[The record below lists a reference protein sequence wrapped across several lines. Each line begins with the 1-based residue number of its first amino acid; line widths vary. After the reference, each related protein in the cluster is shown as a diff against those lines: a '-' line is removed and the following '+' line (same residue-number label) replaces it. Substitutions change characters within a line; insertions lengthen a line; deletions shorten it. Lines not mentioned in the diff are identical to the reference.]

1 LTSSR
6 NPLARCT
13 NGLFAASASRS
24 LRTVSVSA
32 KPAVEGKLIR
42 ALGYPG
48 LTANIVNATVGAGIF
63 AWPATI
69 ALQLGAASPL
79 AYVICGLAMCLFV
92 TSFALAGS
100 RVSLTGGLY
109 AYVEVAFGRYIGFL
123 AGVLY
128 FLTAILAISG
138 IVDLIASSVGSLLPI
153 LAGSLGRVVIIVAVF
168 LLLVTINIRGVQR
181 GARAVEALT
190 IIKLAPLLIFVVAGL
205 FFLHPQALAWLG
217 WPRGDLL
224 GRSVLQLL
232 FAFVGVEVA
241 LVPSGEIKNPARTV
255 PRAIF
260 TALGITTLLYIMIQ
274 LVALGV
280 LGDQLGR
287 YGDTALAEAASR
299 FLGNGGRLLMLIG
312 LAVSAFGWT
321 ASDILSSP
329 RIIYAFGRDR
339 FIPEWFGRIHPRF
352 HTPHIAIVTYATLA
366 FVLSF
371 SSTFQKLAVLS
382 NTAVLLLYI
391 LCCLAALQ
399 LMRRDVRGDGR
410 PFSFPGASIVPI
422 LAIAVIIWIL
432 AHATFGELE
441 ITGSC
446 LVVASV
452 LFVIRAA
459 IAKRAKD

>member
-1 LTSSR
+1 M
-6 NPLARCT
+6 
-13 NGLFAASASRS
+13 
-24 LRTVSVSA
+24 
-32 KPAVEGKLIR
+32 IR
-42 ALGYPG
+42 ALGVPG

-69 ALQLGAASPL
+69 AAQLGAASWV

-138 IVDLIASSVGSLLPI
+138 IVELIASSVGSFVPI
-153 LAGSLGRVVIIVAVF
+153 LSGSLGKPVVI
-168 LLLVTINIRGVQR
+168 LLVLAFLVAINIRGVR
-181 GARAVEALT
+181 TGARAVEALT
-190 IIKLAPLLIFVVAGL
+190 IVKLAPLLIFVFAGL
-205 FFLHPQALAWLG
+205 FFLHPHALAWPG
-217 WPRGDLL
+217 WPHGDVL

-232 FAFVGVEVA
+232 FAFVGIEVA
-241 LVPSGEIKNPARTV
+241 LVPSGEIKNPSRTV
-255 PRAIF
+255 PRSIF

-280 LGDQLGR
+280 MGNELGR
-287 YGDTALAEAASR
+287 YGDTALAEAAAR
-299 FLGNGGRLLMLIG
+299 FLGNAGRLLMLIG
-312 LAVSAFGWT
+312 LAVSAFGWV

-329 RIIYAFGRDR
+329 RIVYAFGRDR
-339 FIPEWFGRIHPRF
+339 FLPSFFGRIHPRF
-352 HTPHIAIVTYATLA
+352 HTPHVAIVTYATLA
-366 FVLSF
+366 FFLSF

-391 LCCLAALQ
+391 LCFLAALE
-399 LMRRDVRGDGR
+399 LKRRDVRGEGV
-410 PFSFPGASIVPI
+410 PFGFPGANFIPVI
-422 LAIAVIIWIL
+422 AIAVVIWIL
-432 AHATFGELE
+432 SHATLGELE

-446 LVVASV
+446 LVVASL
-452 LFVIRAA
+452 LFVARESLL
-459 IAKRAKD
+459 KRRGRVAT

>member
-1 LTSSR
+1 MNKPET
-6 NPLARCT
+6 
-13 NGLFAASASRS
+13 AAGESQ
-24 LRTVSVSA
+24 
-32 KPAVEGKLIR
+32 LIR
-42 ALGYPG
+42 ALGVPG

-69 ALQLGAASPL
+69 AAQLGAASWV

-138 IVDLIASSVGSLLPI
+138 IVELIASSVGSFVPI
-153 LAGSLGRVVIIVAVF
+153 LSASLGKPVVI
-168 LLLVTINIRGVQR
+168 LLVLAFLVAINIRGVR
-181 GARAVEALT
+181 TGARAVEALT
-190 IIKLAPLLIFVVAGL
+190 IVKLAPLLIFVFAGL
-205 FFLHPQALAWLG
+205 FFLHPHALAWPG
-217 WPRGDLL
+217 WPHGDVL

-232 FAFVGVEVA
+232 FAFVGIEVA
-241 LVPSGEIKNPARTV
+241 LVPSGEIKNPSRTV
-255 PRAIF
+255 PRSIF

-280 LGDQLGR
+280 MGNELGR
-287 YGDTALAEAASR
+287 YGDTALAEAAAR
-299 FLGNGGRLLMLIG
+299 FLGNAGRLLMLIG
-312 LAVSAFGWT
+312 LAVSAFGWV

-329 RIIYAFGRDR
+329 RIVYAFGRDR
-339 FIPEWFGRIHPRF
+339 FLPSFFGRIHPRF
-352 HTPHIAIVTYATLA
+352 HTPHVAIVTYATLA
-366 FVLSF
+366 FFLSF

-391 LCCLAALQ
+391 LCFLAALE
-399 LMRRDVRGDGR
+399 LKRRDVRGEGV
-410 PFSFPGASIVPI
+410 PFGFPGANFIPVI
-422 LAIAVIIWIL
+422 AIAVVIWIL
-432 AHATFGELE
+432 SHATLGELE

-446 LVVASV
+446 LVVASL
-452 LFVIRAA
+452 LFVARESLL
-459 IAKRAKD
+459 KRRGRVAT

>member
-1 LTSSR
+1 MNKPET
-6 NPLARCT
+6 
-13 NGLFAASASRS
+13 AAGESQ
-24 LRTVSVSA
+24 
-32 KPAVEGKLIR
+32 LIR
-42 ALGYPG
+42 ALGVPG

-69 ALQLGAASPL
+69 AAQLGAASWV

-138 IVDLIASSVGSLLPI
+138 IVELIASSVGSFVPI
-153 LAGSLGRVVIIVAVF
+153 LSGSLGKPVVI
-168 LLLVTINIRGVQR
+168 LLVLAFLVAINIRGVR
-181 GARAVEALT
+181 TGARAVEALT
-190 IIKLAPLLIFVVAGL
+190 IVKLAPLLIFVFAGL
-205 FFLHPQALAWLG
+205 FFLHPHALAWPG
-217 WPRGDLL
+217 WPHGDVL

-232 FAFVGVEVA
+232 FAFVGIEVA
-241 LVPSGEIKNPARTV
+241 LVPSGEIKNPSRTV
-255 PRAIF
+255 PRSIF

-280 LGDQLGR
+280 MGNELGR
-287 YGDTALAEAASR
+287 YGDTALAEAAAR
-299 FLGNGGRLLMLIG
+299 FLGNAGRLLMLIG
-312 LAVSAFGWT
+312 LAVSAFGWV

-329 RIIYAFGRDR
+329 RIVYAFGRDR
-339 FIPEWFGRIHPRF
+339 FLPSFFGRIHPRF
-352 HTPHIAIVTYATLA
+352 HTPHVAIVTYATLA
-366 FVLSF
+366 FFLSF

-391 LCCLAALQ
+391 LCFLAALE
-399 LMRRDVRGDGR
+399 LKRRDVRGEGV
-410 PFSFPGASIVPI
+410 PFGFPGANFIPVI
-422 LAIAVIIWIL
+422 AIAVVIWIL
-432 AHATFGELE
+432 SHATLGELE

-446 LVVASV
+446 LVVASL
-452 LFVIRAA
+452 LFVARESLL
-459 IAKRAKD
+459 KRRGRVAT

>member
-1 LTSSR
+1 LPDS
-6 NPLARCT
+6 LD
-13 NGLFAASASRS
+13 LRS
-24 LRTVSVSA
+24 LRRMN
-32 KPAVEGKLIR
+32 KPTARTADSQLIR
-42 ALGYPG
+42 ALGGPG

-109 AYVEVAFGRYIGFL
+109 AYVEVAFGRYVGFL

-138 IVDLIASSVGSLLPI
+138 IVDLIAISVGTFVPI
-153 LAGSLGRVVIIVAVF
+153 FAGSLGRVSIILLV
-168 LLLVTINIRGVQR
+168 LLLLATINIRGVR
-181 GARAVEALT
+181 TGARAVEALT

-205 FFLHPQALAWLG
+205 FFLNPHMLAWPG

-280 LGDQLGR
+280 LGNQLGK
-287 YGDTALAEAASR
+287 YGDTALAEAAAR
-299 FLGNGGRLLMLIG
+299 FLGNGGRVLMLVG

-329 RIIYAFGRDR
+329 RIIYAFGRDH
-339 FIPEWFGRIHPRF
+339 FIPHWFGQVHSRF
-352 HTPHIAIVTYATLA
+352 RTPHIAIVTYATMA

-391 LCCLAALQ
+391 LCCLAALE
-399 LMRRDVRGDGR
+399 LKRRDVRGAGT
-410 PFSFPGASIVPI
+410 PFGFPGANVVPI
-422 LAIAVIIWIL
+422 IAIAVIVWIL
-432 AHATFGELE
+432 AHATLGELE

-446 LVVASV
+446 LVVASI
-452 LFVIRAA
+452 LFVVREAIR
-459 IAKRAKD
+459 KRSED

>member
-1 LTSSR
+1 MNKPET
-6 NPLARCT
+6 
-13 NGLFAASASRS
+13 AAGESQ
-24 LRTVSVSA
+24 
-32 KPAVEGKLIR
+32 LIR
-42 ALGYPG
+42 ALGVPG

-69 ALQLGAASPL
+69 AAQLGAASWV

-138 IVDLIASSVGSLLPI
+138 IVELIASSVGSFVPI
-153 LAGSLGRVVIIVAVF
+153 LSASLGKPVVI
-168 LLLVTINIRGVQR
+168 LLVLAFLVAINIRGVR
-181 GARAVEALT
+181 TGARAVEALT
-190 IIKLAPLLIFVVAGL
+190 IVKLAPLLIFVFAGL
-205 FFLHPQALAWLG
+205 FFLHPHALAWPG
-217 WPRGDLL
+217 WPHGDVL

-232 FAFVGVEVA
+232 FAFVGIEVA
-241 LVPSGEIKNPARTV
+241 LVPSGEIKNPSRTV
-255 PRAIF
+255 PRSIF

-280 LGDQLGR
+280 MGNELGR
-287 YGDTALAEAASR
+287 YGDTALAEAAAR
-299 FLGNGGRLLMLIG
+299 FLGNAGRLLMLIG
-312 LAVSAFGWT
+312 LAVSAFGWV

-329 RIIYAFGRDR
+329 RIVYAFGRDR
-339 FIPEWFGRIHPRF
+339 FIPSFFGRIHPRF
-352 HTPHIAIVTYATLA
+352 HTPHVAIVTYATLT
-366 FVLSF
+366 FFLSF

-391 LCCLAALQ
+391 LCFLAALE
-399 LMRRDVRGDGR
+399 LKRRDVRGEGV
-410 PFSFPGASIVPI
+410 PFGFPGANFIPVI
-422 LAIAVIIWIL
+422 AIAVVIWIL
-432 AHATFGELE
+432 SHATLGELE

-446 LVVASV
+446 LVVASL
-452 LFVIRAA
+452 LFVARESLL
-459 IAKRAKD
+459 KRRGRVAT

>member
-1 LTSSR
+1 LPDT
-6 NPLARCT
+6 
-13 NGLFAASASRS
+13 GVSRS
-24 LRTVSVSA
+24 LRRMKKPSA
-32 KPAVEGKLIR
+32 EGKLIR

-69 ALQLGAASPL
+69 AAQIGAASPL

-109 AYVEVAFGRYIGFL
+109 AYVEVAFGGYIGFL

-138 IVDLIASSVGSLLPI
+138 IVNLIASSVGTFLPV
-153 LAGSLGRVVIIVAVF
+153 LAGSLGRILIILSVF
-168 LLLVTINIRGVQR
+168 LLLAAINIRGVR
-181 GARAVEALT
+181 GGARAVEGLT
-190 IIKLAPLLIFVVAGL
+190 IVKLAPLLIFVIAGL
-205 FFLHPQALAWLG
+205 FFLNPAALAWPG

-280 LGDQLGR
+280 LGNELGK
-287 YGDTALAEAASR
+287 YGDTALAEAAAR
-299 FLGNGGRLLMLIG
+299 FLGNGGRLLMLVG

-339 FIPEWFGRIHPRF
+339 FIPQWFGRIHPRY
-352 HTPHIAIVTYATLA
+352 HTPHIAIATYATMA
-366 FVLSF
+366 FALSF

-391 LCCLAALQ
+391 LCCLAALE
-399 LMRRDVRGDGR
+399 LRRRDVRGDGA
-410 PFSFPGASIVPI
+410 PFGFPGANIVPVV
-422 LAIAVIIWIL
+422 AIAVIIWIL
-432 AHATFGELE
+432 AHATLGELE

-446 LVVASV
+446 LVAASI
-452 LFVIRAA
+452 LFLIRQFFVS
-459 IAKRAKD
+459 RSNRS

>member
-1 LTSSR
+1 MKKSADS
-6 NPLARCT
+6 
-13 NGLFAASASRS
+13 AA
-24 LRTVSVSA
+24 
-32 KPAVEGKLIR
+32 EGKLIR

-69 ALQLGAASPL
+69 AAQLGAASPL

-138 IVDLIASSVGSLLPI
+138 IVDLIASSVGTFIPI
-153 LAGSLGRVVIIVAVF
+153 LAGSLGRILIILTVF
-168 LLLVTINIRGVQR
+168 LLLATINIRGVR
-181 GARAVEALT
+181 GGARAVEGLT
-190 IIKLAPLLIFVVAGL
+190 IIKLAPLLIFVIAGL
-205 FFLHPQALAWLG
+205 FFLNPAALAWPG
-217 WPRGDLL
+217 WPHGDML

-280 LGDQLGR
+280 LGNQLGK
-287 YGDTALAEAASR
+287 YGDTALAEAAAR
-299 FLGNGGRLLMLIG
+299 FLGNGGRFLMLIG

-329 RIIYAFGRDR
+329 RIIYAFGRDG
-339 FIPEWFGRIHPRF
+339 FIPRWFGRIHPRY
-352 HTPHIAIVTYATLA
+352 HTPHIAIATYATMA
-366 FVLSF
+366 FALSF
-371 SSTFQKLAVLS
+371 WSTFQKLAVLS

-391 LCCLAALQ
+391 LCCLAALE
-399 LMRRDVRGDGR
+399 LKRRDVRGDGV
-410 PFSFPGASIVPI
+410 PFGFPGASIVPVV
-422 LAIAVIIWIL
+422 AIAVIIWIL
-432 AHATFGELE
+432 AHATLGEMAM
-441 ITGSC
+441 TGSC
-446 LVVASV
+446 LVGASI
-452 LFVIRAA
+452 LFLIRDA
-459 IAKRAKD
+459 IGKRSFGSRGR

>member
-1 LTSSR
+1 M
-6 NPLARCT
+6 
-13 NGLFAASASRS
+13 SA
-24 LRTVSVSA
+24 
-32 KPAVEGKLIR
+32 PAEPATAESQLVR
-42 ALGYPG
+42 ALGGPG

-92 TSFALAGS
+92 TSFAIAGS

-109 AYVEVAFGRYIGFL
+109 AYVEVAFGRYFGFL

-138 IVDLIASSVGSLLPI
+138 IVDLIATSVGGLLPI
-153 LAGSLGRVVIIVAVF
+153 LSGSLGRVAIILAVF
-168 LLLVTINIRGVQR
+168 LLLVSINVRGVQM

-205 FFLHPQALAWLG
+205 FFLHPRALAWPG
-217 WPRGDLL
+217 WPHGDVL

-260 TALGITTLLYIMIQ
+260 AALGITTLLYIMIQ

-280 LGDQLGR
+280 LGGELGK

-339 FIPEWFGRIHPRF
+339 FIPGWFGQIHPRF
-352 HTPHIAIVTYATLA
+352 RTPHIAIVTYATIA
-366 FVLSF
+366 FALSF

-391 LCCLAALQ
+391 LCCLAALE
-399 LMRRDVRGDGR
+399 LKRRNVRGDGT
-410 PFSFPGASIVPI
+410 PFGFPGASIVPV
-422 LAIAVIIWIL
+422 LAIAVIVWIL
-432 AHATFGELE
+432 AHATLGELE

-446 LVVASV
+446 LVIASV
-452 LFVIRAA
+452 LFLIRET
-459 IAKRAKD
+459 IGKRSRR

>member
-1 LTSSR
+1 MNKPET
-6 NPLARCT
+6 
-13 NGLFAASASRS
+13 AAGESQ
-24 LRTVSVSA
+24 
-32 KPAVEGKLIR
+32 LIR
-42 ALGYPG
+42 ALGVPG

-69 ALQLGAASPL
+69 AAQLGAASWV

-138 IVDLIASSVGSLLPI
+138 IVELIASSVGSFVPI
-153 LAGSLGRVVIIVAVF
+153 LSGSLGKPVVI
-168 LLLVTINIRGVQR
+168 LLVLAFLVAINIRGVR
-181 GARAVEALT
+181 TGARAVEALT
-190 IIKLAPLLIFVVAGL
+190 IVKLAPLLIFVFAGL
-205 FFLHPQALAWLG
+205 FFLHPHALAWPG
-217 WPRGDLL
+217 WPHGDVL

-232 FAFVGVEVA
+232 FAFVGIEVA
-241 LVPSGEIKNPARTV
+241 LVPSGEIKNPSRTV
-255 PRAIF
+255 PRSIF

-280 LGDQLGR
+280 MGNELGR
-287 YGDTALAEAASR
+287 YGDTALAEAAAR
-299 FLGNGGRLLMLIG
+299 FLGNAGRLLMLIG
-312 LAVSAFGWT
+312 LAVSAFGWV

-329 RIIYAFGRDR
+329 RIVYAFGRDR
-339 FIPEWFGRIHPRF
+339 FIPSFFGRIHPRF
-352 HTPHIAIVTYATLA
+352 HTPHVAIVTYATLA
-366 FVLSF
+366 FFLSF

-391 LCCLAALQ
+391 LCFLAALE
-399 LMRRDVRGDGR
+399 LKRRDVRGEGV
-410 PFSFPGASIVPI
+410 PFGFPGANFIPVI
-422 LAIAVIIWIL
+422 AIAVVIWIL
-432 AHATFGELE
+432 SHATLGELE

-446 LVVASV
+446 LVVASL
-452 LFVIRAA
+452 LFVARESLL
-459 IAKRAKD
+459 KRRGRVAT

>member
-1 LTSSR
+1 M
-6 NPLARCT
+6 
-13 NGLFAASASRS
+13 SA
-24 LRTVSVSA
+24 
-32 KPAVEGKLIR
+32 PAEPATAESQLVR
-42 ALGYPG
+42 ALGGPG

-92 TSFALAGS
+92 TSFAIAGS

-109 AYVEVAFGRYIGFL
+109 AYVEVAFGRYFGFL

-138 IVDLIASSVGSLLPI
+138 IVDLIATSVGGLLPI
-153 LAGSLGRVVIIVAVF
+153 LSGSLGRVGIILAVF
-168 LLLVTINIRGVQR
+168 LLLVSINVRGVQM

-205 FFLHPQALAWLG
+205 FFLHPQALAWPG
-217 WPRGDLL
+217 WPHGDVL

-260 TALGITTLLYIMIQ
+260 AALGITTLLYIMIQ

-280 LGDQLGR
+280 LGSELGK

-339 FIPEWFGRIHPRF
+339 FIPGWFGQIHPRF
-352 HTPHIAIVTYATLA
+352 RTPHIAIVTYATIA
-366 FVLSF
+366 FALSF

-391 LCCLAALQ
+391 LCCLAALE
-399 LMRRDVRGDGR
+399 LKRRNVRGDGT
-410 PFSFPGASIVPI
+410 PFGFPGASIVPV
-422 LAIAVIIWIL
+422 LAIAVIVWIL
-432 AHATFGELE
+432 AHATLGELE

-446 LVVASV
+446 LVIASV
-452 LFVIRAA
+452 LFLIRET
-459 IAKRAKD
+459 IGKRSRR

>member
-1 LTSSR
+1 MD
-6 NPLARCT
+6 
-13 NGLFAASASRS
+13 
-24 LRTVSVSA
+24 
-32 KPAVEGKLIR
+32 KPAARTADSQLIR
-42 ALGYPG
+42 ALGGPG

-109 AYVEVAFGRYIGFL
+109 AYVEVAFGRYVGFL

-138 IVDLIASSVGSLLPI
+138 IVDLIAISVGTFIPI
-153 LAGSLGRVVIIVAVF
+153 LAGSLGRASIILLV
-168 LLLVTINIRGVQR
+168 LLLLATINIRGVR
-181 GARAVEALT
+181 TGARAVEALT

-205 FFLHPQALAWLG
+205 FFLNPHALAWPG

-280 LGDQLGR
+280 LGNELGK
-287 YGDTALAEAASR
+287 YGDTALAEAAAR
-299 FLGNGGRLLMLIG
+299 FLGDGGRILMLVG

-321 ASDILSSP
+321 ASDI
-329 RIIYAFGRDR
+329 YAFGRDH
-339 FIPEWFGRIHPRF
+339 FIPHWFGQVHSRF
-352 HTPHIAIVTYATLA
+352 RTPHIAIGTYATMA

-391 LCCLAALQ
+391 LCCLAALE
-399 LMRRDVRGDGR
+399 MKRRDVRGAGT
-410 PFSFPGASIVPI
+410 PFGADLGW
-422 LAIAVIIWIL
+422 LAA
-432 AHATFGELE
+432 G
-441 ITGSC
+441 
-446 LVVASV
+446 
-452 LFVIRAA
+452 
-459 IAKRAKD
+459 

>member
-1 LTSSR
+1 M
-6 NPLARCT
+6 NKPE
-13 NGLFAASASRS
+13 GAAGESQ
-24 LRTVSVSA
+24 
-32 KPAVEGKLIR
+32 LIR
-42 ALGYPG
+42 ALGVPG

-69 ALQLGAASPL
+69 AAQLGAASWV

-138 IVDLIASSVGSLLPI
+138 IVELIASSVGSFVPI
-153 LAGSLGRVVIIVAVF
+153 LSGSLGKPVVI
-168 LLLVTINIRGVQR
+168 LLVLTFLVTINIRGVR
-181 GARAVEALT
+181 TGARAVEALT
-190 IIKLAPLLIFVVAGL
+190 IVKLAPLLIFVLAGL
-205 FFLHPQALAWLG
+205 IFLHPQALAWPG
-217 WPRGDLL
+217 WPHGDVL

-232 FAFVGVEVA
+232 FAFVGIEVA

-255 PRAIF
+255 PRSIF

-280 LGDQLGR
+280 MGNELGR
-287 YGDTALAEAASR
+287 YGDTALAEAAAR
-299 FLGNGGRLLMLIG
+299 FLGNAGRLLMLIG
-312 LAVSAFGWT
+312 LAVSAFGWV

-329 RIIYAFGRDR
+329 RIVYAFGRDR
-339 FIPEWFGRIHPRF
+339 FIPSFFGRIHPRF
-352 HTPHIAIVTYATLA
+352 HTPHVAIVTYATLA
-366 FVLSF
+366 FCLSF

-391 LCCLAALQ
+391 LCFLAALE
-399 LMRRDVRGDGR
+399 LKRRDVRGDGI
-410 PFSFPGASIVPI
+410 PFGFPGANMIPVI
-422 LAIAVIIWIL
+422 AIAVVIWIL
-432 AHATFGELE
+432 SHATPGEME
-441 ITGSC
+441 ITGGC
-446 LVVASV
+446 LVVASL
-452 LFVIRAA
+452 LFVARESF
-459 IAKRAKD
+459 AKRHRRVTT